1 MPEWKLGM
9 KADGTPPDT
18 AWKPGQRPMGAGR
31 KPNLLSAAYKAQL
44 AKPMSA
50 DLAQAL
56 GLPDEEEH
64 NYAEAIAHVVVHRAI
79 GKVKDD
85 QICFRAITELRETTE
100 GKTPEK
106 IIAAGTNE
114 ELVAL
119 ATIMKGEPAP
129 PDSDLMEDD
138 RSSESAEADFHGN
151 PSNDE

>member
-1 MPEWKLGM
+1 MAANNWPAKHDRQWKKGES
-9 KADGTPPDT
+9 GNPR
-18 AWKPGQRPMGAGR
+18 GRRPS
-31 KPNLLSAAYKAQL
+31 LLSHAYKEQL
-44 AKPMSA
+44 AKPMPA
-50 DLAQAL
+50 DVCQAL
-56 GLPDEEEH
+56 GLDPETGA
-64 NYAEAIAHVVVHRAI
+64 NYAEGIAHQMTHRAL
-79 GKVKDD
+79 GRVKDD
-85 QICFRAITELRETTE
+85 QICFRAVTELRETTE